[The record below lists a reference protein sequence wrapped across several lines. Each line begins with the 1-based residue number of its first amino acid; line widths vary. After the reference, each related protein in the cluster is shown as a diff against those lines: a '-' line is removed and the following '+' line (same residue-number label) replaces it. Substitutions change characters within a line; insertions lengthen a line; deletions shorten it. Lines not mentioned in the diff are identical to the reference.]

1 MSQTLTTEIIHAAI
15 DGYEAQK
22 ARSIERLPI
31 SGQCYLENRQK
42 QLRRANRIV
51 GSEDESVV
59 ATRARMAE
67 GQRRRWAAAR
77 TQGEYSEIDRSEI
90 SGTRPEEGIGRCSP
104 RLRVAVVS
112 RSR

>member
-31 SGQCYLENRQK
+31 SGQCDLENRQK

-77 TQGEYSEIDRSEI
+77 TQGEYSKSTEVRSA
-90 SGTRPEEGIGRCSP
+90 GPGQKRG
-104 RLRVAVVS
+104 
-112 RSR
+112 